1 MAKVAPFKALRFN
14 NDLIP
19 DLGKAVCPPYDVI
32 NEEQQEGFYQASPHN
47 IIRVELNKTQKS
59 DGLEENRY
67 TRSASHLKSWI
78 DSGVLKPEPSP
89 CFYLAQTEYVDDK
102 GSQRTRTGFFC
113 LLKVEDFST
122 GVVLPHEKTFTG
134 HKEDRFKLTEA
145 TSSNISPIFAVFPDE
160 GNLVETALQEA
171 RPKKAAEDFI
181 DPMGLKQKL
190 HAVCD
195 QEALDKVRKL
205 MSDKVIFIA
214 DGHHRYETALAY
226 RDHMR
231 KLHPEAGP
239 EAPFE
244 YVLVYLVGMS
254 DPGLTIF
261 PCHRVLPKLHGFNA
275 RDFLLHAQN
284 YFDHSELPLV
294 QDAKADKAAVTEAL
308 AKAGEKGNSLGLVS
322 AESDKAYIL
331 TLKKG
336 APVEWDGISPTLQG
350 LDVVVLTH
358 VVLEKILGMD
368 DTVRDHTHSIE
379 YVSDMAQVI
388 EQVRSQKA
396 RTAFLVNPTRM
407 EQVKAVAKAGEIMPR
422 KATYFYPKVL
432 TGLVIYHMPTQGEVK

>member
-1 MAKVAPFKALRFN
+1 M
-14 NDLIP
+14 
-19 DLGKAVCPPYDVI
+19 
-32 NEEQQEGFYQASPHN
+32 
-47 IIRVELNKTQKS
+47 ELNKTRPE
-59 DGLEENRY
+59 DGPEQNRY
-67 TRSASHLKSWI
+67 TRSAAHLKTWM
-78 DSGVLKPEPSP
+78 DSGVLKPEPAP
-89 CFYLAQTEYVDDK
+89 CFYLAQTEYTDAE
-102 GSQRTRTGFFC
+102 GTPRTRTGFFC

-122 GVVLPHEKTFTG
+122 GVVLPHEKTFSG
-134 HKEDRFKLTEA
+134 HKEDRFKLTDA
-145 TSSNISPIFAVFPDE
+145 AKANISPIFAVFPDE
-160 GNLVETALQEA
+160 GNLVEKTLQEA
-171 RPKKAAEDFI
+171 GPAKPAEEFI
-181 DPMGLKQKL
+181 GPMGLKQRL
-190 HAVCD
+190 FAVCD
-195 QEALDKVRKL
+195 KGALDQVRKL

-231 KLHPEAGP
+231 KLNPDAGP
-239 EAPFE
+239 DAPFE

-261 PCHRVLPKLHGFNA
+261 PCHRVLPQLHGFSA
-275 RDFLLHAQN
+275 RDFLLHSQK
-284 YFDHSELPLV
+284 YFDHSKLKLSGDV
-294 QDAKADKAAVTEAL
+294 KADKAAVTEAL

-322 AESDKAYIL
+322 AESESAYIL
-331 TLKKG
+331 TMKDN
-336 APVEWDGISPTLQG
+336 APVEWDGISPTLQS

-388 EQVRSQKA
+388 EQVRGQKA
-396 RTAFLVNPTRM
+396 RAAFLVNPTRM

-432 TGLVIYHMPTQGEVK
+432 TGLVIYHMPTQGQVN